1 MKETHK
7 YDDII
12 NLEAPTSKKHK
23 RMSMK
28 NRAAQFAPFAAL
40 VGHDEEV
47 NKHIK
52 ENADR
57 INAGENEAFIED

>member
-12 NLEAPTSKKHK
+12 NLDVPTSKKHP

-28 NRAAQFAPFAAL
+28 NRAAQFAPFAAM
-40 VGHDEEV
+40 VGHDEMIKES
-47 NKHIK
+47 IK

-57 INAGENEAFIED
+57 INAGENEEFIE